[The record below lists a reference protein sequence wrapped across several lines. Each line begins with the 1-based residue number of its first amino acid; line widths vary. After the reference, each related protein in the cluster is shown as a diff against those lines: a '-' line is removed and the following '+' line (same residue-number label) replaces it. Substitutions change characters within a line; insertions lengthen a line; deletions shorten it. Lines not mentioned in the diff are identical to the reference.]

1 MATAPWRNPRLAA
14 AGAPCNVPVMP
25 PPPTLVAPAHTPTPW
40 FSMLPALVLALLLAG
55 LAQAVAGTHWLGAW
69 PRAQGL
75 LGQLL
80 ASVAALA
87 GAIALLRLMGWLVW
101 EQLVPRYGGLRVPR
115 LLRQFV
121 AVLVMAAVLLGVLT
135 QVWGVALP
143 AVLATTGVL
152 GLVLGLALRRILTD
166 FFSGIALNIEQPFR
180 LDDFILLHTRQRREP
195 IAGLVREINWRSTR
209 ILTPEDN
216 LVSVPNSVV
225 AMSVV
230 ENLSFPSPVSEQ
242 EVDIVLDWMLPQG
255 VVETL
260 LGAAVTEAWLRG
272 AAAGDKP
279 PKVRICRLDG
289 RGVSWRITYLLDPR
303 RKAKGPARHELLSCV
318 QRHLVLAGI
327 RPAAEWAEP
336 GAAVER
342 VLPGQAA
349 PMSPVTRKVPD
360 FDTAEARRRVIDT
373 APLLES
379 LAADERDTLAS
390 RMALRHAAKGE
401 AVVLRGAAG
410 RSMFVLAAGVAEVR
424 VPDAQGAPQRVTVL
438 GPGDSFG
445 EMSLL
450 TGAERSADV
459 LAVTPLLLF
468 EIAAEELA
476 PLLAA
481 RPALADALSRAMA
494 AHEEAD
500 ARLRERHD
508 APAAPLSRPAQLA
521 ARIRA
526 VFRL

>member
-1 MATAPWRNPRLAA
+1 MRAPPAQLASPGAT
-14 AGAPCNVPVMP
+14 
-25 PPPTLVAPAHTPTPW
+25 TSSSLVAV
-40 FSMLPALVLALLLAG
+40 LPPLLLAG
-55 LAQAVAGTHWLGAW
+55 ALAALGQWLATGAGFDAWPLAQRIT
-69 PRAQGL
+69 
-75 LGQLL
+75 GQVL
-80 ASVAALA
+80 ASIAALA
-87 GAIALLRLMGWLVW
+87 GAVALLRLTGWLVW
-101 EQLVPRYGGLRVPR
+101 ERLLPRATGLRIPR

-121 AVLVMAAVLLGVLT
+121 AVLVMAGVVLGVLT
-135 QVWGVALP
+135 QVWGVAMP

-166 FFSGIALNIEQPFR
+166 FFSGIALNVEQPFR

-260 LGAAVTEAWLRG
+260 LGAAVTEAWMRG

-336 GAAVER
+336 AGAGER
-342 VLPGQAA
+342 AA
-349 PMSPVTRKVPD
+349 PAAEGLPAPVTRKVPD
-360 FDTAEARRRVIDT
+360 FDTPEARRRVLDT
-373 APLLES
+373 APLLDS
-379 LAADERDTLAS
+379 LSAAERDTLAAQ
-390 RMALRHAAKGE
+390 MALLQAPRGH

-410 RSMFVLAAGVAEVR
+410 RSMFVLAAGVAEVL
-424 VPDAQGAPQRVTVL
+424 VPDAEGAPRRATVL
-438 GPGDSFG
+438 SPGDSFG

-459 LAVTPLLLF
+459 RAVTPLVLF
-468 EIAAEELA
+468 EIGADALA
-476 PLLAA
+476 PLLAL
-481 RPALADALSRAMA
+481 RPALADALSRAA
-494 AHEEAD
+494 AEHEQSD
-500 ARLRERHD
+500 AQLRQVPE
-508 APAAPLSRPAQLA
+508 APAAALSRPAQIA

>member
-1 MATAPWRNPRLAA
+1 
-14 AGAPCNVPVMP
+14 
-25 PPPTLVAPAHTPTPW
+25 
-40 FSMLPALVLALLLAG
+40 
-55 LAQAVAGTHWLGAW
+55 
-69 PRAQGL
+69 
-75 LGQLL
+75 
-80 ASVAALA
+80 
-87 GAIALLRLMGWLVW
+87 
-101 EQLVPRYGGLRVPR
+101 
-115 LLRQFV
+115 
-121 AVLVMAAVLLGVLT
+121 
-135 QVWGVALP
+135 
-143 AVLATTGVL
+143 
-152 GLVLGLALRRILTD
+152 
-166 FFSGIALNIEQPFR
+166 
-180 LDDFILLHTRQRREP
+180 
-195 IAGLVREINWRSTR
+195 VREINWRSTR

-260 LGAAVTEAWLRG
+260 LGAAVTEAWMRG

-289 RGVSWRITYLLDPR
+289 RGISWRITYLLDPR

-336 GAAVER
+336 AGAGDR
-342 VLPGQAA
+342 AA
-349 PMSPVTRKVPD
+349 PVPEGLPAPVTRKVPD
-360 FDTAEARRRVIDT
+360 FDTPEARRRVLDT
-373 APLLES
+373 APLLDS
-379 LAADERDTLAS
+379 LSAEERDTLAAHMGLLQAP
-390 RMALRHAAKGE
+390 RGD

-410 RSMFVLAAGVAEVR
+410 RSMFVLAAGVAEVL
-424 VPDAQGAPQRVTVL
+424 VPDAEGAPRRATVL

-459 LAVTPLLLF
+459 RAVTPLVLF
-468 EIAAEELA
+468 EIGADALA
-476 PLLAA
+476 PLLAL
-481 RPALADALSRAMA
+481 RPALADALSRAA
-494 AHEEAD
+494 AEHEQAD
-500 ARLRERHD
+500 ARRRQVPE
-508 APAAPLSRPAQLA
+508 APAAALSRPAQIA

>member
-1 MATAPWRNPRLAA
+1 M
-14 AGAPCNVPVMP
+14 
-25 PPPTLVAPAHTPTPW
+25 
-40 FSMLPALVLALLLAG
+40 
-55 LAQAVAGTHWLGAW
+55 
-69 PRAQGL
+69 
-75 LGQLL
+75 L
-80 ASVAALA
+80 ASIAALA
-87 GAIALLRLMGWLVW
+87 GAVALLRLTGWLVW
-101 EQLVPRYGGLRVPR
+101 ERLLPRATGLRIPR

-121 AVLVMAAVLLGVLT
+121 AVLVMAGVVLGVLT
-135 QVWGVALP
+135 QVWGVAMP

-166 FFSGIALNIEQPFR
+166 FFSGIALNVEQPCR
-180 LDDFILLHTRQRREP
+180 LDVFILLHTRQRREP

-230 ENLSFPSPVSEQ
+230 ENLSYPSPVSEQ

-260 LGAAVTEAWLRG
+260 LGAAVTEAWMRG

-336 GAAVER
+336 GGAVER
-342 VLPGQAA
+342 GAPAVEGLPG
-349 PMSPVTRKVPD
+349 SVTRKVPD
-360 FDTAEARRRVIDT
+360 FDTPEARRRVLDT

-379 LAADERDTLAS
+379 LSAGERDTLAA
-390 RMALRHAAKGE
+390 RMGLLQAPRGQ

-410 RSMFVLAAGVAEVR
+410 RSMFVLAAGVAEVL
-424 VPDAQGAPQRVTVL
+424 VPDAEGAPRRATVL

-459 LAVTPLLLF
+459 RAVTPLVLF
-468 EIAAEELA
+468 EIGADELA
-476 PLLAA
+476 PLLAL
-481 RPALADALSRAMA
+481 RPALADALSRAA
-494 AHEEAD
+494 AEHEQAD
-500 ARLRERHD
+500 ARLRQVPE
-508 APAAPLSRPAQLA
+508 APAAALSRPAQIA

>member
-1 MATAPWRNPRLAA
+1 MSTTSPPAA
-14 AGAPCNVPVMP
+14 APPVPSA
-25 PPPTLVAPAHTPTPW
+25 LA
-40 FSMLPALVLALLLAG
+40 SMLPALLLALLLAA
-55 LAQAVAGTHWLGAW
+55 LAQGAAGSRWLAGW
-69 PRAQGL
+69 PQAQTL
-75 LGQLL
+75 LGRLL
-80 ASVAALA
+80 VSAAALA
-87 GAIALLRLMGWLVW
+87 AAAALLRLTGWLLW
-101 EQLVPRYGGLRVPR
+101 DRLVPRQTGLRIPR

-121 AVLVMAAVLLGVLT
+121 AVLVFGAVLLGLLT
-135 QVWGVALP
+135 QVWGVALT

-225 AMSVV
+225 ASAVV

-242 EVDIVLDWMLPQG
+242 EVDIVLDWALPQG

-260 LGAAVTEAWLRG
+260 LGAAVTEAWMRG
-272 AAAGDKP
+272 AVAGDKP

-289 RGVSWRITYLLDPR
+289 RGVAWRITYLLDPR

-327 RPAAEWAEP
+327 RPVAEP
-336 GAAVER
+336 GERGLPPPDAA
-342 VLPGQAA
+342 LPPA
-349 PMSPVTRKVPD
+349 PPATRKVPE
-360 FDTAEARRRVIDT
+360 FDTADARRRVLDT
-373 APLLES
+373 APLLAS
-379 LAADERDTLAS
+379 LSADERERLAAA
-390 RMALRHAAKGE
+390 MALREAARGQ
-401 AVVLRGAAG
+401 AVVERGRPG
-410 RSMFVLAAGVAEVR
+410 GSMFVLAAGVAEVR
-424 VPDAQGAPQRVTVL
+424 VADGHGAPQRAAVL

-450 TGAERSADV
+450 TGEPRSAEV

-468 EIAAEELA
+468 EIDGALLA

-481 RPALADALSRAMA
+481 RPALADALSAAAA
-494 AHEEAD
+494 AHLQAD
-500 ARLRERHD
+500 ARRRQ
-508 APAAPLSRPAQLA
+508 APEAAVAALSRPAQIA

-526 VFRL
+526 LFRL